1 MVPEGAA
8 AGFCAIVN
16 PTVPLPAPVAP
27 LVSISHVAFD
37 VAVHV
42 HVPADAVTLTEPDP
56 PTSATS
62 CVVCEIE
69 NVHGAGGGVAAACVT
84 VNVFPAAAIVAL
96 RAVVAVI
103 AATLNPTLPS
113 PLPEFELRLIHEALV
128 AAVHEQLFADALMA
142 IVPGPPASAKF
153 CDVGEIEKEH
163 AGGGA
168 AACEIVNVLPAAVMV
183 AFRAAPVFA
192 ATR

>member
-1 MVPEGAA
+1 
-8 AGFCAIVN
+8 
-16 PTVPLPAPVAP
+16 VPLPAPVAP
-27 LVSISHVAFD
+27 LVSVSHGAFD
-37 VAVHV
+37 VAVHA
-42 HVPADAVTLTEPDP
+42 HVPADAVTVAVPDP
-56 PTSATS
+56 PTSPTS
-62 CVVCEIE
+62 CVVGEIE
-69 NVHGAGGGVAAACVT
+69 NVHGAGGGVAAAWVT

-96 RAVVAVI
+96 RAVVVVF
-103 AATLNPTLPS
+103 AATVNPTFPS
-113 PLPEFELRLIHEALV
+113 PLPEFGPLRLIHGAV
-128 AAVHEQLFADALMA
+128 VVAVHEQLFADALMA

-183 AFRAAPVFA
+183 AFRATPVFA